1 LVGEISVFLFEKL
14 YVQRRGFLMSVLHRI
29 KESQQKVNK
38 LKGDD
43 LLKELSRLSNLKK
56 MYEDEIV
63 DYLFNGGT
71 TFKSMT
77 LNQEG
82 IVTKSSK
89 KEGFYQFTYF
99 DDKGAIGDIERDC
112 LKSLAKK
119 INQMDFKICKIN
131 KLKILN

>member
-1 LVGEISVFLFEKL
+1 
-14 YVQRRGFLMSVLHRI
+14 MSVLHRI

-119 INQMDFKICKIN
+119 IDRKSTRLCKIN